1 MIKVIPASSMAR
13 PVLWIDL
20 ILFLFLAFVGTWVI
34 VYKPWS
40 LDAPSAAALA
50 GAMYGGAAVLLG
62 NWINRISEWRRL
74 LSEATLRVAKIKVL
88 IAAELVDVAIGLMD
102 SKRLMDAAITTLHAG
117 GTVSRTI
124 DLRMHVPRPLSLTD
138 SLGTDILI
146 LAAAEIDA
154 LATLRANLAITSQ
167 RMEALTRGETFGLL
181 TATELSNG
189 LGHDMDVLAHAVRLV
204 APDRKVAIRNGHPEL
219 LIDLLQKAASYP
231 TSSQP

>member
-1 MIKVIPASSMAR
+1 MSREYIIERLKEPS
-13 PVLWIDL
+13 
-20 ILFLFLAFVGTWVI
+20 TWRGI
-34 VYKPWS
+34 
-40 LDAPSAAALA
+40 
-50 GAMYGGAAVLLG
+50 
-62 NWINRISEWRRL
+62 
-74 LSEATLRVAKIKVL
+74 
-88 IAAELVDVAIGLMD
+88 
-102 SKRLMDAAITTLHAG
+102 
-117 GTVSRTI
+117 
-124 DLRMHVPRPLSLTD
+124 
-138 SLGTDILI
+138 ILI

-219 LIDLLQKAASYP
+219 LIDLLQKAASHP